1 MLYGEHVYRPKNRVQ
16 RQGSFS
22 IKSLLVLL
30 LLFNELEN
38 VDANDEKKDQDD
50 LSFKRDGRSE
60 KLYRMYESIYFVR
73 QKLEE

>member
-1 MLYGEHVYRPKNRVQ
+1 
-16 RQGSFS
+16 
-22 IKSLLVLL
+22 
-30 LLFNELEN
+30 LFLCNELEN

>member
-16 RQGSFS
+16 SKGLF
-22 IKSLLVLL
+22 KSLLILL